1 MADARLSE
9 APSAEDAAQLASLVQ
24 GRAKRSTA
32 GRHMS
37 ALLNAEADDDLA
49 LLFEEVEDDN
59 DFYDAD
65 AGDGGDDDDILDSS
79 DDDDQGPAA
88 QDDDF
93 EGERELQK
101 ETKAENRKRKKQPV
115 FNLQTLRKKVKI
127 DPVAVPSP
135 GSGPGP
141 GPEEE
146 PAPRP
151 KKKSERISW
160 IPTVEDGPTRS
171 SSRRQTMHNK
181 ELTHERLKHS
191 EVKRVKLIATM
202 EEAAKKKAH
211 LKPKEMTQAERLA
224 EAERVERH
232 NSKSLNRWEETEKRK
247 AEERQAKIE
256 ALQNRRL
263 EGPVMSY
270 WSGLATWVDG
280 RLTRVGKVDITQK
293 PKEENKKKSKKP
305 DKEDKP
311 AQVAAAEVPAPAP
324 VPDNAQGSGVPEDS
338 KPVDPQNAQP
348 DQAAENPTPPV
359 PAGEV
364 TKDPTQPPTEITNDA
379 PGETVTGPTDDVPK
393 EPTEKTTADEE
404 PRGDTMDIDEKRQE
418 APKET
423 AIVDEKLPEPPKD
436 AMDVDEKKPQE
447 GPKEPGPETEKAP
460 QPTEEAA
467 KAEKVQQP
475 EIKADTPATA
485 PTPEIGNSSTA
496 ATAAPGPQPDK
507 VPTPTSQEQLAPEI
521 HTDQPVTADEDGAA
535 AAAGIP
541 PPPPP
546 PATVEETGRTLTILE
561 NFDDKTAHNREFSI
575 YFNAKKP
582 PRLTSMWHHLLHIS
596 LVDN

>member
-9 APSAEDAAQLASLVQ
+9 APSAEDAAQLDSLVQ
-24 GRAKRSTA
+24 GRSKRSTA

-59 DFYDAD
+59 DFFDAE
-65 AGDGGDDDDILDSS
+65 AGDGGDDDDMLDSS
-79 DDDDQGPAA
+79 DDDDQGPTA

-101 ETKAENRKRKKQPV
+101 ETKAENKKRKKQPV
-115 FNLQTLRKKVKI
+115 FNLQTLRKRVKI
-127 DPVAVPSP
+127 DPVPVSGPD
-135 GSGPGP
+135 SGPGP
-141 GPEEE
+141 RPEEE

-160 IPTVEDGPTRS
+160 IPAVEDGPTRS

-211 LKPKEMTQAERLA
+211 IKPKEMTQAERLV

-305 DKEDKP
+305 EKEDMP

-324 VPDNAQGSGVPEDS
+324 VPDNAQGSGVPEVS

-348 DQAAENPTPPV
+348 DKAGENPTPPV
-359 PAGEV
+359 PAEGI
-364 TKDPTQPPTEITNDA
+364 TQDTTQPPTEITNDT
-379 PGETVTGPTDDVPK
+379 PGETATGPTEDVPK
-393 EPTEKTTADEE
+393 EPTENTTTDEE
-404 PRGDTMDIDEKRQE
+404 PKGDAMNIDEKPQE
-418 APKET
+418 APNET
-423 AIVDEKLPEPPKD
+423 TNVDEKLPESAKD
-436 AMDVDEKKPQE
+436 AMDVDEKPQDD
-447 GPKEPGPETEKAP
+447 PKEPGPETEKASAS
-460 QPTEEAA
+460 TEEAA
-467 KAEKVQQP
+467 KAETVQQP
-475 EIKADTPATA
+475 EIKADAPAA
-485 PTPEIGNSSTA
+485 VPTPEIGNSSTA

-507 VPTPTSQEQLAPEI
+507 VPTPTPQEQLAPEI
-521 HTDQPVTADEDGAA
+521 HTDQPVVTNEDGVP
-535 AAAGIP
+535 GIPP

-582 PRLTSMWHHLLHIS
+582 PRLTSMWHHSIS
-596 LVDN
+596 LVE

>member
-9 APSAEDAAQLASLVQ
+9 APSAEDAAQLDSLVQ

-115 FNLQTLRKKVKI
+115 FNLQALRKKVKF

-338 KPVDPQNAQP
+338 KPVDPQNVQP

-359 PAGEV
+359 PAGEI

-379 PGETVTGPTDDVPK
+379 PGETVTGPTDDVPE

-423 AIVDEKLPEPPKD
+423 AIVVEKLPEPPKD

-475 EIKADTPATA
+475 ERKADTPAIA

-507 VPTPTSQEQLAPEI
+507 VPTPTSQEQS
-521 HTDQPVTADEDGAA
+521 DQPVTADEDGAA

>member
-1 MADARLSE
+1 MTDARLSE
-9 APSAEDAAQLASLVQ
+9 APSAEDPAQLDSLVQ
-24 GRAKRSTA
+24 GRSKRSTA

-59 DFYDAD
+59 DFFDAE
-65 AGDGGDDDDILDSS
+65 AGDGGDDDDMLDSS

-101 ETKAENRKRKKQPV
+101 ETKAENKKRKKQPV
-115 FNLQTLRKKVKI
+115 FNLQALRKKVKI
-127 DPVAVPSP
+127 DPVPVSGPD
-135 GSGPGP
+135 SGPGP
-141 GPEEE
+141 RPEEE

-160 IPTVEDGPTRS
+160 IPAVEDGPTRS

-211 LKPKEMTQAERLA
+211 IKPKEMTQAERLV

-232 NSKSLNRWEETEKRK
+232 NSKSLNRWEEMEKRK

-305 DKEDKP
+305 EKEDKP
-311 AQVAAAEVPAPAP
+311 AQVVADEVPAPAP
-324 VPDNAQGSGVPEDS
+324 VPDNAQGSGVPEAS
-338 KPVDPQNAQP
+338 KQVDPQNAQP
-348 DQAAENPTPPV
+348 EKAAEHPTPPV
-359 PAGEV
+359 PAEGI
-364 TKDPTQPPTEITNDA
+364 TQDTTQPPTEITKDT
-379 PGETVTGPTDDVPK
+379 PGETATGPTGDVPK
-393 EPTEKTTADEE
+393 EPAEKTAGEE
-404 PRGDTMDIDEKRQE
+404 PKGDAMDIDEK
-418 APKET
+418 
-423 AIVDEKLPEPPKD
+423 
-436 AMDVDEKKPQE
+436 PQE
-447 GPKEPGPETEKAP
+447 EPKEPGPETEQAP
-460 QPTEEAA
+460 PPTEEAA
-467 KAEKVQQP
+467 KAETVQQP
-475 EIKADTPATA
+475 EIKADAPATA
-485 PTPEIGNSSTA
+485 PTPEIGSSSTA

-507 VPTPTSQEQLAPEI
+507 VPTPTPQEQLAAEI
-521 HTDQPVTADEDGAA
+521 HTDQPVATNEDGVP
-535 AAAGIP
+535 GIP

-546 PATVEETGRTLTILE
+546 PAIVEETGRTLTILE

-596 LVDN
+596 LVDSLAKLTD